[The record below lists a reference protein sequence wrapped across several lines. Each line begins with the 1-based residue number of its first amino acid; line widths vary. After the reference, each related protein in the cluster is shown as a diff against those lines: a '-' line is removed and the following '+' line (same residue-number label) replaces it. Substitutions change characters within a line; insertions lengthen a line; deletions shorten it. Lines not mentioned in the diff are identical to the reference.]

1 MDQAAAVA
9 ETERLLP
16 GLVEAMDPEHPGM
29 HRTDTVDL
37 IYVLSDACALELD
50 GGEIVKLKEGDTI
63 VLNGPRPCLAQPTYG
78 ILQPA
83 DRVAGR
89 SVKGLSEFSKE
100 LLSVLPTSRR
110 GRG

>member
-9 ETERLLP
+9 ETELLLP
-16 GLVEAMDPEHPGM
+16 GLVETMDPEHPGM

-63 VLNGPRPCLAQPTYG
+63 VLNGPRHARRNTHTASCSLLTVSLG
-78 ILQPA
+78 
-83 DRVAGR
+83 VA
-89 SVKGLSEFSKE
+89 
-100 LLSVLPTSRR
+100 
-110 GRG
+110 